1 MPGLGVISLS
11 LYCLSLLPDPNLYK
25 FTCNYSERIKMNIE
39 IVSGSPRQESVT
51 FRIALFLQKYLQEN
65 TQHNINILD
74 VREWNFPTLQEEVYS
89 SVNNTPEHYRPLAKR
104 MFESNAFIIVT
115 PEYNGSYTPSMKD
128 LFDRFPKQIHKAF
141 GIVTAS
147 TGSLGGIRASQQLQ
161 LLICALFG
169 IPSPFMLVTPHA
181 DKKFDKDGTL
191 IDLAFLNT
199 VHNFVSE
206 FLWLAE
212 RLQQNVLN

>member
-1 MPGLGVISLS
+1 
-11 LYCLSLLPDPNLYK
+11 
-25 FTCNYSERIKMNIE
+25 MNIE
-39 IVSGSPRQESVT
+39 IVSGSPRHESVT
-51 FRIALFLQKYLQEN
+51 FRIALFIQKYLQKN
-65 TQHNINILD
+65 TSHSINIID
-74 VREWNFPTLQEEVYS
+74 VREWNFPILQEEVYA
-89 SVNNTPEHYRPLAKR
+89 SVHNTPEHYKPLAKR

-115 PEYNGSYTPSMKD
+115 PEYNGSYTPTMKD
-128 LFDRFPKQIHKAF
+128 LFDHFPKQVHKTF

-169 IPSPFMLVTPHA
+169 IPSPYMLVTPHA
-181 DKKFDKDGTL
+181 DKKFDKEGNL
-191 IDLAFLNT
+191 IDEAFINT

-212 RLQQNVLN
+212 RLQPGVLN